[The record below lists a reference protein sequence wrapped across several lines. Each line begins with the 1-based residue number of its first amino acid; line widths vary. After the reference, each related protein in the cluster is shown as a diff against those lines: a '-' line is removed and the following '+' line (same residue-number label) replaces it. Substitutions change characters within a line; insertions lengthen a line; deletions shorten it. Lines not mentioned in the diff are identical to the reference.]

1 MSVFSR
7 PRAGRFHVLLWWWF
21 GGVALFEVLRLAL
34 WWQLGTNAPTAGE
47 GVFALL
53 RALPMDIAVMSWFI
67 MPLGILLSLSRRE
80 LSTTPRFW
88 WPLLWLGIVI
98 FYFNGVAEWLFWDEF
113 NTRFNFIA
121 VDYLIYTTEV
131 IGNIRQSYP
140 VGNILLG
147 LGLLA
152 LLTLWGL
159 RSPLARS
166 AQTPLTHKTRWCLAW
181 LGIPW
186 LLTYMVGAIPMASN
200 SNAYAQALGQ
210 NGLWELAAAFRHNEL
225 SYQVFY
231 PTRPRAQVCTQLR
244 KLVATPHSRFLS
256 ADDCDIRR
264 TITPTAPTRRL
275 NVVLVTMES
284 LSAEFVGALGDQRG
298 LTPEFDKLSTQG
310 LLFTQLYAT
319 GTRTVRGLEAV
330 SLAIP
335 PTPGQAVVRRP
346 QYRDLFTLGGLLGEM
361 GYQSRFWYG
370 GYGYF
375 DNMNGYFAANGYQ
388 VRDRLNI
395 AKTDIPHENVWGV
408 ADEALY
414 HSAVIEANALA
425 AKQQPFFMHIMT
437 TSNHRPF
444 TYPNGRIDLPSGS
457 GRDGAVKYAD
467 WALGR
472 FINEA
477 QHQAWFKDTLFVILA
492 DHCASSAGKVEL
504 PVPKYHIPL
513 LIYAPTHVTAGRF
526 ERLAS
531 QMDVAPT
538 IMGLLRLPYT
548 SQFVGRDIFDTPN
561 GQERAF
567 ISTYQTLGY
576 LTPSG
581 KLVTLRPRQAAK
593 VWQVENRSEKVQAL
607 ANETNREVIDAA
619 IAWYQGT
626 AQLVTEN
633 RYQRQHQP

>member
-1 MSVFSR
+1 MMGRFFQ
-7 PRAGRFHVLLWWWF
+7 RAGRFTALLWWYL
-21 GGVALFEVLRLAL
+21 GGLVVFAALRLAL
-34 WWQLGTNAPTAGE
+34 WVQLGHNAPRISE
-47 GVFALL
+47 GI
-53 RALPMDIAVMSWFI
+53 RALGTGILFDIAVLSWLTL
-67 MPLGILLSLSRRE
+67 PLVLLLGLSRRILE
-80 LSTTPRFW
+80 RVPRFW
-88 WPLLWLGIVI
+88 WPLLWLGVVVL
-98 FYFNGVAEWLFWDEF
+98 YFQVLAEWLFWDEF
-113 NTRFNFIA
+113 NSRFNFIA
-121 VDYLIYTTEV
+121 VDYLIYTNEV

-140 VGNILLG
+140 VGILLSAIAS
-147 LGLLA
+147 LA
-152 LLTLWGL
+152 VITVWQI
-159 RSPLARS
+159 RRIIKAS
-166 AQTPLTHKTRWCLAW
+166 ALTPLTYRWRWIAAGCAL
-181 LGIPW
+181 PW
-186 LLTYMVGAIPMASN
+186 ILTSSIGALPIGQASN
-200 SNAYAQALGQ
+200 AFVQALGQ

-225 SYQVFY
+225 SYHAFY
-231 PTRPRAQVCTQLR
+231 PTRPRETVCTQLR
-244 KLVATPHSRFLS
+244 QLVATPKSRFIHNEM
-256 ADDCDIRR
+256 CDIRR
-264 TITPTAPTRRL
+264 TITPTEAPRRL

-284 LSAEFVGALGDQRG
+284 LSAEFIGALGDKRG
-298 LTPEFDKLSTQG
+298 LTPEFDQLSRQG

-346 QYRDLFTLGGLLGEM
+346 QYHDLFTLGGVLGQQ

-388 VRDRLNI
+388 VRDRLSI

-414 HSAVIEANALA
+414 HSAVNEANTLS
-425 AKQQPFFMHIMT
+425 AKGQPFFMHIMT

-477 QHQAWFKDTLFVILA
+477 QHQAWFKDTIFVILA

-504 PVPKYHIPL
+504 PVPKYHIPM
-513 LIYAPTHVTAGRF
+513 LIYAPSQVAAGRF

-538 IMGLLRLPYT
+538 IMGLLRLPYI
-548 SQFVGRDIFDTPN
+548 SQFVGRDIFDTPL

-576 LTPSG
+576 LTPTG
-581 KLVTLRPRQAAK
+581 QLVTLRPRQAAK
-593 VWQVENRSEKVQAL
+593 MWQVENRSEKV
-607 ANETNREVIDAA
+607 REVTADPAIVNTA
-619 IAWYQGT
+619 IAWYQG
-626 AQLVTEN
+626 ASQLITDN
-633 RYQRQHQP
+633 RYTLRGKP